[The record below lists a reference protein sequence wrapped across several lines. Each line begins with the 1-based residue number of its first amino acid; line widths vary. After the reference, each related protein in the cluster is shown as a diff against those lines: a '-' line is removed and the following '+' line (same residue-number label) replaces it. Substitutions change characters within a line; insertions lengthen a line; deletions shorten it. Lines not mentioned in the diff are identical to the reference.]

1 MAPQIGTIR
10 RENGVAGQISYT
22 TDVTYPGEPP
32 STVQFIGS
40 EHGARGGHGNQ
51 QRTPDIRRRPRPLRR
66 VQPGVGPPVLRL
78 NKLTA

>member
-40 EHGARGGHGNQ
+40 EHGARVVMVTSNGHQ
-51 QRTPDIRRRPRPLRR
+51 TFVDD
-66 VQPGVGPPVLRL
+66 PGRFGEFSPEWVRQFF
-78 NKLTA
+78 A